1 MKRLKS
7 QESDVPVL
15 AEEGLGKSTPPMPKK
30 RLKRK

>member
-15 AEEGLGKSTPPMPKK
+15 AEEGLGKSTPMPKK